1 MPLKYREQM
10 PIMQEMLSLRDNNQ
24 LTENQALWFRDEK
37 DPIELFDTENDPHEL
52 NNLAGNS
59 EYVDKIT
66 ELSDEMDRWMVEI
79 EDQGLIPEQE
89 LVLSLWPGRIQPVT
103 EAPVAINQSGALVL
117 RSNTEGASI
126 GYQFVDDST
135 SLSEQWR
142 LYSSALTIPAGKLL
156 VTIADRIG
164 YKPSEILVLE

>member
-59 EYVDKIT
+59 KYVDKIT

-89 LVLSLWPGRIQPVT
+89 LVLSLWPGGIQPVT
-103 EAPVAINQSGALVL
+103 ETPVAINQSGQLVL
-117 RSNTEGASI
+117 KSNTEGASI

-135 SLSEQWR
+135 SLSEQWQ
-142 LYSSALTIPAGKLL
+142 LYSSALTIQAGMLL

-164 YKPSEILVLE
+164 YKPSEILVVE